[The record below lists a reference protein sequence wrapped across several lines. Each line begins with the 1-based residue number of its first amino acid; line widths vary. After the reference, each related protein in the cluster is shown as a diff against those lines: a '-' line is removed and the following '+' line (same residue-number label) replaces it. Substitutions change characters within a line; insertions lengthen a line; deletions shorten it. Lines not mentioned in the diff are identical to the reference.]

1 MPMQEQRCL
10 FGTYLCIEDG
20 DTAEGELESE
30 LTRPQPRHKR
40 YAGPFHLRQNRR
52 HLDLANPGII
62 CEYVVDM

>member
-20 DTAEGELESE
+20 DSAVAELEAE
-30 LTRPQPRHKR
+30 LTRPHPRHYR
-40 YAGPFHLRQNRR
+40 YAGPFHLRLNRW

-62 CEYVVDM
+62 CEYNVDM